1 MFSLPVIAVVLKSL
15 KFVCISAA
23 IFTVIVP
30 LYFPSGLAVI
40 SNEPVPSSP
49 YFDELKLLTVTL
61 VSKSDI
67 CEFRLI
73 NA

>member
-1 MFSLPVIAVVLKSL
+1 MFSLPIIGSKLRVF

-30 LYFPSGLAVI
+30 LYLPSGLAVI

-49 YFDELKLLTVTL
+49 YFDGLNSLTVTL
-61 VSKSDI
+61 VSKSDT